1 MTKNS
6 GLVLLAPYLGALY
19 DRLDLLEDGVFRG
32 PAQRT
37 AAVELLQ
44 YLAFGQGEFP
54 EYELALNKIMCGIA
68 LSEPLPAALGVNDR
82 AQKACDSLLGAVLQ
96 AWTPLRN
103 SSVGTLREA
112 FLQREGRLELG
123 EDSWTLKIAAKPYDM
138 LLDTVPWPFR
148 MIKNRW
154 MTTAVRVQWR

>member
-1 MTKNS
+1 VGKFAEAD
-6 GLVLLAPYLGALY
+6 GL
-19 DRLDLLEDGVFRG
+19 DR
-32 PAQRT
+32 
-37 AAVELLQ
+37 
-44 YLAFGQGEFP
+44 
-54 EYELALNKIMCGIA
+54 
-68 LSEPLPAALGVNDR
+68 
-82 AQKACDSLLGAVLQ
+82 LLGAVLQ

-123 EDSWTLKIAAKPYDM
+123 ENNWTLKVAAKPYDM

-154 MTTAVRVQWR
+154 MTTALLVQWR